1 MNPRPGLMTDFSLN
15 WFCHLLFQ
23 GSPLHHCPKG
33 TKSIS
38 AFIHLFQAWVCSSCN
53 VSDPMAGHR
62 PNSTQRS
69 RPRPT
74 SQQLQEKGL
83 AGRKPEAEGKGK
95 PGALMVRTIP
105 PFSSSLI
112 QFFFPSS
119 SVHRA
124 VEQQYFTCVLQRLE
138 KDPWS
143 SHSPRAGL
151 FSTIKGLEET
161 PNTTALT
168 LDVLSILTLIIS
180 PAQISRSVVS
190 DSLRPHES
198 QHARPPCPSPTPR
211 LHSDSRPS
219 SQ

>member
-38 AFIHLFQAWVCSSCN
+38 AFIHLFQAWVCSSCY

-105 PFSSSLI
+105 PFSSSLPI
-112 QFFFPSS
+112 
-119 SVHRA
+119 
-124 VEQQYFTCVLQRLE
+124 L
-138 KDPWS
+138 
-143 SHSPRAGL
+143 L
-151 FSTIKGLEET
+151 FRKKHF
-161 PNTTALT
+161 
-168 LDVLSILTLIIS
+168 ILTYYFGIKCMFLITCFYCYFLIF
-180 PAQISRSVVS
+180 QF
-190 DSLRPHES
+190 
-198 QHARPPCPSPTPR
+198 
-211 LHSDSRPS
+211 
-219 SQ
+219 